1 MVASTARRRSDL
13 AVLRCLGFE
22 RRELST
28 TVRAQA
34 ATVIAVGLAVGM
46 PIGAAV
52 GRWSWRLVSAG
63 IGVGTDPASVSRDLL
78 VIILG
83 ALLVAL
89 LVTAPSA
96 RSAARTRPAL
106 VLRAE

>member
-1 MVASTARRRSDL
+1 MVASTTRRRSDL

-22 RRELST
+22 RRELSM

-34 ATVIAVGLAVGM
+34 ATVIAVGLAVRM

-83 ALLVAL
+83 ALLV
-89 LVTAPSA
+89 TAPSA